1 MKKLLLATLMI
12 FTMTSIYADVGENDT
27 NCAEMID
34 ANRNATANGTV
45 VETVEEPQV
54 EAAAQE

>member
-1 MKKLLLATLMI
+1 MKKLLLAALMI

-27 NCAEMID
+27 SCTEMID